1 MAKKSGL
8 GKGLSA
14 ILEDV
19 EDAYKQDIS
28 DNETSELVK
37 EIPVSQI
44 TPNPYQPR
52 KVFEPE
58 ALSELSSSIV
68 KHGLLQPIVV
78 VSKEDGYMLIAG
90 ERRLRATKLAG
101 LTSIKA
107 VVTDFESENLRELAL
122 IENIQREN
130 LNAIEL
136 AISYQELIEQYGIT
150 QEELSD
156 IIHKSRTQITNT
168 IRLLKLSSYT
178 QEMLTSGKI
187 SQGHAKVLIGLD
199 EKQQKLIADTIVGQK
214 LSVRDSEELIKKF
227 KQSAQVDAPD
237 SNNSANLPKVRHEAL
252 DSVVKKLQREGFE
265 IKTSSNKVT
274 IDFANEE
281 DIAHFL
287 SLLG

>member
-19 EDAYKQDIS
+19 EDAYKQDLDENKS
-28 DNETSELVK
+28 TALVK
-37 EIPVSQI
+37 EIAVGDI

-58 ALSELSSSIV
+58 ALKELSDSIL

-78 VSKEDGYMLIAG
+78 VEKDDGYMLIAG
-90 ERRLRATKLAG
+90 ERRLRATKLANIE
-101 LTSIKA
+101 TIKA
-107 VVTDFESENLRELAL
+107 VVTDFESDNLRELAL

-130 LNAIEL
+130 LNPIEL
-136 AISYQELIEQYGIT
+136 ATSYKELIDQYGIT

-168 IRLLKLSSYT
+168 IRLLKLSAYT
-178 QEMLTSGKI
+178 QQLLTDTKI

-199 EKQQKLIADTIVGQK
+199 EKKQQLIADTIVGQK
-214 LSVRDSEELIKKF
+214 LSVRDSEELVKKLKLSDDNEENF
-227 KQSAQVDAPD
+227 
-237 SNNSANLPKVRHEAL
+237 
-252 DSVVKKLQREGFE
+252 VVKKVTKNEHESLRFAYEKLLNSGF
-265 IKTSSNKVT
+265 KVKKNSNKL
-274 IDFANEE
+274 ILDFDDNEDVE
-281 DIAHFL
+281 RFL
-287 SLLG
+287 ALLK

>member
-19 EDAYKQDIS
+19 EDAYKQDLDENKS
-28 DNETSELVK
+28 NTLVK
-37 EIPVSQI
+37 DILLKDI

-58 ALSELSSSIV
+58 ALSELSNSIL

-78 VSKEDGYMLIAG
+78 VAKDDGYMLIAG
-90 ERRLRATKLAG
+90 ERRLRASKLAG
-101 LTSIKA
+101 LTHIKA
-107 VVTDFESENLRELAL
+107 VVTDFEAENLRELAL

-136 AISYQELIEQYGIT
+136 ATSYKELIEQYGIT

-168 IRLLKLSSYT
+168 IRLLKLSDYT
-178 QEMLTSGKI
+178 QNMLTDGKI

-199 EKQQKLIADTIVGQK
+199 EKKQMLIADTIVGQK
-214 LSVRDSEELIKKF
+214 LSVRDSEELVKKF
-227 KQSAQVDAPD
+227 KQDSAIGNINPQTNRAKT
-237 SNNSANLPKVRHEAL
+237 AHEGIMIVVEKL
-252 DSVVKKLQREGFE
+252 QGDGLVVKKSG
-265 IKTSSNKVT
+265 NKVT
-274 IDFANEE
+274 IDFSDKN
-281 DIAHFL
+281 DIEHFL
-287 SLLG
+287 SLLK